1 VTPDLV
7 HRRDETGQVTMLIIG
22 LCGVLAM
29 GVAVVTDASAAYLQR
44 QGLDSLADGAAL
56 AGADLGAAGDEVY
69 TGGLGD
75 DRLAITEAE
84 ARAAV
89 AAYLQRAGAEDRYPG
104 LTYVVRAEPGSQTI
118 RVHLT
123 APLRLPLTVPGGPE
137 SALIGA
143 TGAAVVAL
151 DP

>member
-1 VTPDLV
+1 MTP
-7 HRRDETGQVTMLIIG
+7 RRDERGQATVMIIG

-44 QGLDSLADGAAL
+44 QGLDNLADGAAL

-75 DRLAITEAE
+75 DRLAVTEAE

-89 AAYLQRAGAEDRYPG
+89 QDYLVRAGAHMKYPG
-104 LTYVVRAEPGSQTI
+104 LKAVVSADPTTQTV
-118 RVHLT
+118 RVRLT
-123 APLRLPLTVPGGPE
+123 APLHLPLHVPGGQD

-143 TGAAVVAL
+143 TGSAIVAV
-151 DP
+151 DE

>member
-1 VTPDLV
+1 MTP
-7 HRRDETGQVTMLIIG
+7 RRDERGQATVMIIG

-44 QGLDSLADGAAL
+44 QGLDNLADGAAL

-69 TGGLGD
+69 TGGLGV

-89 AAYLQRAGAEDRYPG
+89 QDYLVRAGAHTKYPG
-104 LTYVVRAEPGSQTI
+104 SEGRRVGRPDHPDRPGPPDRPAAPALARARWPGQRADRRHRVRDRG
-118 RVHLT
+118 R
-123 APLRLPLTVPGGPE
+123 G
-137 SALIGA
+137 
-143 TGAAVVAL
+143 
-151 DP
+151 